1 MLQTINSIFWVI
13 IVGFFTGSLYE
24 AFLFSITASILRKYS
39 GGVHASSPMR
49 CTIIGAVS
57 SGFCGIFV
65 NRIFYKSNISIVI
78 AFCIFSMIASLIIM
92 IRNAPVDS
100 LEKPID
106 EPSKIIF
113 KRKSIILIMIINILI
128 IIIIFI
134 NTKYYRDIYI
144 KSIESIAIGILWQ
157 SFTLTKIGIGLLTQV
172 DLGLKYIIER
182 KWEKWK
188 IR

>member
-113 KRKSIILIMIINILI
+113 
-128 IIIIFI
+128 
-134 NTKYYRDIYI
+134 
-144 KSIESIAIGILWQ
+144 
-157 SFTLTKIGIGLLTQV
+157 
-172 DLGLKYIIER
+172 
-182 KWEKWK
+182 
-188 IR
+188 